1 MSKVVALPI
10 LNEWEVRREL
20 RNTKVDNDLLSNAE
34 IWYLVKGV
42 SLKWQSDGPFKFGL
56 ICRKLFS
63 KFKGQVLWSV

>member
-1 MSKVVALPI
+1 MVKVVALPI

-20 RNTKVDNDLLSNAE
+20 RKPIIDNDRLSNADN
-34 IWYLVKGV
+34 WYLVP
-42 SLKWQSDGPFKFGL
+42 SKWQNNGPSKFSL